1 MENNNA
7 EHSTQLITSEEQQ
20 VVNELLRKH
29 LIDLSLEY
37 KIEELFYKMTNDG
50 WENHL
55 VCPKKAAEYVY
66 QEKQQER
73 KNSFLTENFFSMH
86 QESSS
91 LLEEYIEDTTITD
104 NFEEK
109 KNTLH
114 QLILLSKSLDKEM
127 HEVMKKIYNDEHLIN
142 LLTFINDR
150 TYRNASFYVE
160 ESLMKLALKDDRP
173 YISELSLH
181 EALEYFKLNEE
192 QFFVEIKSSKKAKNA

>member
-1 MENNNA
+1 MENNNV
-7 EHSTQLITSEEQQ
+7 EHAAQLITTEQQ
-20 VVNELLRKH
+20 MVNELLRKH
-29 LIDLSLEY
+29 LIDLSLKY
-37 KIEELFYKMTNDG
+37 KIEELFYKMTNDD

-66 QEKQQER
+66 QEKQHER
-73 KNSFLTENFFSMH
+73 KDSFLTEKFLSMH
-86 QESSS
+86 QESTS

-109 KNTLH
+109 KSTLH

-127 HEVMKKIYNDEHLIN
+127 YEVMRKIYNDEHLIN

-173 YISELSLH
+173 YIEELTLH
-181 EALEYFKLNEE
+181 EALEYFKINEE
-192 QFFVEIKSSKKAKNA
+192 QFFIEIKTSKKAKNA